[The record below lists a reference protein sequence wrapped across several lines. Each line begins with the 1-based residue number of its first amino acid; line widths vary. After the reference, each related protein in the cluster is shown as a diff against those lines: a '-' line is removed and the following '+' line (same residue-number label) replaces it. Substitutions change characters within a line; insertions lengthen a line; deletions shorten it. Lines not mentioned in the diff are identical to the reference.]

1 MDSHPYPILQGR
13 VEGMRNNG
21 TAVAQVKPFWDILY
35 DRGAEG

>member
-1 MDSHPYPILQGR
+1 
-13 VEGMRNNG
+13 MRNNG